1 MEGLRVPTVMSI
13 KIIRSILLQL
23 YMVIIKTI
31 REIQY
36 DITVY
41 YIIQIKMGVLKS
53 GLIWVLSHNTSNEY
67 VWIEISNIRAL

>member
-23 YMVIIKTI
+23 YMVIIMTI
-31 REIQY
+31 RVIQY